1 MEERASQ
8 TLNPA
13 PTQSVAHASSI
24 YIGSSAASAAVGFL
38 TLPILTRVL
47 SPDDFGVLG
56 LLAATFGIL
65 TAVVGLSPNLIVTA
79 RFAVLSRETLRDLI
93 TASVPLTVVTG
104 TLAWL
109 AMLAVTR
116 VWTDWSVPGWVL
128 YSLTAMAMLGVY
140 RTLGLTLI
148 QMQHRPKAYAA
159 IEVGAALLAGLLA
172 LVLVI
177 GFDFDWR
184 GKFLADAAA
193 AILFGSGL
201 LVRLARRGYLTW
213 SVSSERLKDL
223 AISSMPLSVH
233 TLGYWALNAQ
243 DRYFVG
249 VMVGVGAVGVYTV
262 GYTLGQA
269 LNLVHTGVLRGFSP
283 HFYER
288 ARLGDSERLE
298 IVRFT
303 YAYILASLLLWVVFV
318 IGAWW
323 VAPLYLGPRFA
334 GVVAIVPWVALA
346 YTFNAIRN
354 CMVGY
359 LYLAERRAL
368 IGALTGVAALL
379 NAVLNVVFIRWW
391 GVLGAAVATAVTF
404 AVVAALTT
412 IFAVRVHPMPWRL
425 GLRRRR

>member
-1 MEERASQ
+1 
-8 TLNPA
+8 
-13 PTQSVAHASSI
+13 
-24 YIGSSAASAAVGFL
+24 
-38 TLPILTRVL
+38 
-47 SPDDFGVLG
+47 
-56 LLAATFGIL
+56 
-65 TAVVGLSPNLIVTA
+65 
-79 RFAVLSRETLRDLI
+79 
-93 TASVPLTVVTG
+93 
-104 TLAWL
+104 
-109 AMLAVTR
+109 
-116 VWTDWSVPGWVL
+116 
-128 YSLTAMAMLGVY
+128 
-140 RTLGLTLI
+140 
-148 QMQHRPKAYAA
+148 
-159 IEVGAALLAGLLA
+159 
-172 LVLVI
+172 
-177 GFDFDWR
+177 
-184 GKFLADAAA
+184 
-193 AILFGSGL
+193 
-201 LVRLARRGYLTW
+201 
-213 SVSSERLKDL
+213 
-223 AISSMPLSVH
+223 MPLSVH

-354 CMVGY
+354 CMIGY